1 MKRGTA
7 LEINDRIHGFV
18 VNRKRKVQ
26 EIDATMYEM
35 TFEKN
40 GAKLIFLER
49 ADVNKTFAI
58 TFRTTPEDDTGV
70 FHILEHSVL
79 CGSEKF
85 PLKEPFVDL
94 LKSSMQTF
102 LNAMTFLDKTMYPV
116 SSRNDKDFLNLIDV
130 YMDAVLHP
138 LIYKN
143 KEIFMQEGWHIEQS
157 GSDLSYNGVVYN
169 EMKGALSSAEGRM
182 PYEVLKRLFPDTC
195 YGYCSGG
202 DPEDIIKLT
211 YEKFI
216 ESHRRFYHPS
226 NASIFLDGE
235 VDLESTLSLIES
247 YLSAF
252 DKKDVDTEIALQSAV
267 KVPACVVPYA
277 ANEEDGVFGTTEIC
291 KGYVTANFDERE
303 KIFALSILQNL
314 LCATNESPLKKA
326 LLSKGLA
333 KEVYFDACDDTK
345 QHTQFLVLRN
355 VKDENRAQA
364 EQVVTDVLTELCE
377 NGIDKKELTA
387 VFNSFEF
394 AVREHNYGGEPDGLI
409 YAMKVQETALYGGDP
424 MDALVYDD
432 IFDSLRVKM
441 NTGYFESLIKE
452 AFLQNEHTATVYM
465 MPDKNLANDRAQKTQ
480 KDLNALFE
488 EMTEEQKSIL
498 KEENARLDAFQSTA
512 DTPEVSA
519 LIPHLELSDI
529 SEKGEKLPL
538 EIRKADGVTVLY
550 SDVNTNGI
558 VYADLFFSL
567 AALSKEELQ
576 NASVLS
582 DVLTNTATEKH
593 TARESLNE
601 IMTYL
606 GDFSCNIFT
615 AQKCIEETCT
625 PYFHV
630 KISAL
635 EKNTDKLLSILY
647 EVLTQS
653 IFDKKTVSD
662 ILSQRKLAYEN
673 SLKERGNRH
682 AIAQVMAC
690 FTQKGAV
697 DEFTAGRSFYEYICA
712 QNDTEVFCT
721 KLKELCE
728 KIFTKDRLTLSITG
742 KDDKNLQEKLASM
755 FKQTGEKPQ
764 NIKYPLYENRDRFI
778 PITSDVFYAAKGIN
792 VYALGKKMTGQ
803 LQVAASILS
812 LDYLWNEVRVKGG
825 AYGCSCVARQSGD
838 LAFASYRD
846 PKGRQTLSVYDVCAD
861 ALKSFAQK
869 EDDITKYIIGTISN
883 TEPVLTCHAKGVK
896 AATDYLNGI
905 TYDDLCES
913 RKQILSTTP
922 ETLKECAQMFSLL
935 KDEGAVCIIGDGRAK

>member
-1 MKRGTA
+1 M
-7 LEINDRIHGFV
+7 EINEKIHGFV
-18 VNRKRKVQ
+18 VNRKRAVK
-26 EIDATMYEM
+26 EIDAAMYEM

-116 SSRNDKDFLNLIDV
+116 SSRNNKDFLNLIDV

-138 LIYKN
+138 LIYKK
-143 KEIFMQEGWHIEQS
+143 KEIFMQEGWHIEQN

-169 EMKGALSSAEGRM
+169 EMKGALSSVEGRM

-216 ESHRRFYHPS
+216 GAHERFYHPS
-226 NASIFLDGE
+226 NATIFLDGE

-247 YLSAF
+247 YLKDF
-252 DKKDVDTEIALQSAV
+252 DKKEVNTQVETQKAV
-267 KVPACVVPYA
+267 KIPACVVPYSA
-277 ANEEDGVFGTTEIC
+277 DEEDGVFGTTEIS
-291 KGYVTANFDERE
+291 KGYVTATYDERE

-333 KEVYFDACDDTK
+333 KEVYFDVSDDTK
-345 QHTQFLVLRN
+345 QHVQFLTVRG
-355 VKDENRAQA
+355 VKDENRAET
-364 EQVVTDVLTELCE
+364 EQVITDVLTELCK

-409 YAMKVQETALYGGDP
+409 YAMKVEETALYGGDP
-424 MDALVYDD
+424 LDALVYDD
-432 IFDSLRVKM
+432 IFDSLRAKM
-441 NTGYFESLIKE
+441 NTGYFENLIKE
-452 AFLQNEHTATVYM
+452 AFLENEHTATVYM
-465 MPDKNLANDRAQKTQ
+465 VPDKNLARDRAQKTQ

-488 EMTEEQKSIL
+488 EMTEEQKRIL
-498 KEENARLDAFQSTA
+498 KEENARLDAFQATP
-512 DTPEVSA
+512 DTPEMSA
-519 LIPHLELSDI
+519 LIPHIELSDI
-529 SEKGEKLPL
+529 SERGEKLPL
-538 EIRKADGVTVLY
+538 EVRENKGVTVLY

-606 GDFSCNIFT
+606 GNFSCSIYT
-615 AQKCIEETCT
+615 APKIEDDTCT

-635 EKNTDKLLSILY
+635 EKNKEKLLSILH

-653 IFDKKTVSD
+653 IFDEKTASD
-662 ILSQRKLAYEN
+662 IIAQRKLAYEN

-682 AIAQVMAC
+682 AITETMAY

-712 QNDTEVFCT
+712 QTDMSSLCL
-721 KLKELCE
+721 KLKTLCE
-728 KIFTKDRLTLSITG
+728 KIFIKDRLTLSMTG
-742 KDDKNLQEKLASM
+742 KDDEDLQKKLASM
-755 FKQTGEKPQ
+755 FKETGEEI
-764 NIKYPLYENRDRFI
+764 NAIKYPLYENKERFI

-792 VYALGKKMTGQ
+792 VRALGKQMTGQ

-838 LAFASYRD
+838 LAIASYRD
-846 PKGRQTLSVYDVCAD
+846 PKGRQTLSVYDTCAD

-883 TEPVLTCHAKGVK
+883 TEPVLTSHAKGVT
-896 AATDYLNGI
+896 AAANFLNGI
-905 TYDDLCES
+905 TYEDLCES

-922 ETLKECAQMFSLL
+922 QSITECAQMFTLL
-935 KDEGAVCIIGDGRAK
+935 KDEGAVCIVGPKEK